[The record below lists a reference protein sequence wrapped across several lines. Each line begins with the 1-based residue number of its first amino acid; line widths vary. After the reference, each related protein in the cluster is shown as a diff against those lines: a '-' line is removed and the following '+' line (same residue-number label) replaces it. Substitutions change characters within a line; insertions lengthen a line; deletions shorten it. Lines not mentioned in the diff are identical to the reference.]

1 MIWNKYLFVM
11 LSIQLCGTFHVDLK
25 KISLKF
31 SSFKRFSI
39 FIRFEIPNTNSEKFT
54 QIQNWWSRQF
64 MSIATCRGSIKRQ
77 KFLIQANFFCS
88 FSLNVAVK
96 FINKLQRHEPS
107 WLYVFCE
114 ATRRF
119 QNTWMLKNHKFG
131 LKMLTHGLL
140 CRIEWSIYIFVSIF
154 LFER

>member
-1 MIWNKYLFVM
+1 MWDISRW
-11 LSIQLCGTFHVDLK
+11 SK
-25 KISLKF
+25 K
-31 SSFKRFSI
+31 SF
-39 FIRFEIPNTNSEKFT
+39 FEIFFLQTILDFHSLRNSYNTNSEKFT

-77 KFLIQANFFCS
+77 KFLIQAKFFCS

-96 FINKLQRHEPS
+96 FINKLQRHKPS